1 MEIREYGAWGGGGGG
16 GGGGYTADYGGS
28 AASNIDFNSRRYKCC
43 TGLVLLPGAEF
54 QAVGNMIMGSFFT
67 NSTRWGGTYKSSALR
82 SNLSGFRSLLDN
94 HIWLKE
100 GGSFLK
106 WKLCMNFMREYSIS

>member
-1 MEIREYGAWGGGGGG
+1 MGWGWGGGGVGTQLIIGG
-16 GGGGYTADYGGS
+16 VQRVTKISIHEDI
-28 AASNIDFNSRRYKCC
+28 NVVQD
-43 TGLVLLPGAEF
+43 LVLLPGAEF

-82 SNLSGFRSLLDN
+82 SNLSGLRSLLDN

-106 WKLCMNFMREYSIS
+106 